1 MNSLRTESGHDANFV
16 VIGGT
21 GGATSNDKVG
31 IMATLGFPCYV
42 SKMRL

>member
-1 MNSLRTESGHDANFV
+1 MSPLKTKSSHDANFV